1 MLKYLTKNN
10 DLKQVFWK
18 EVQKTNW
25 RNVNNEALKSF
36 LIVIIG
42 DAQSL
47 ENLITSLETTTYDF
61 FNVKHKRSIPLSD
74 DARASLIMVPA
85 ERQHESR
92 AIIDQADIVIVD
104 QQYAAELKLKLNKTY
119 LYTQATEKTVFEK
132 ILTENDHLKQAL
144 CYNYPVFRTS
154 VAKST
159 MGAVSLQNATWAGG
173 SSLPNIIPGM
183 HSLPYAALE
192 ATSDFS
198 VLTINELRMTFILAS
213 VSGRKVNPVKLI
225 PEIIIMFGGAKGA
238 QMLAT
243 QVVSKI
249 PAGAGTIVKTGIA
262 YAFTYAIG
270 EAVYLNMNYGITYDK
285 KTLIRRIEELR
296 GYGEEMTKSIANS
309 LKRINSSKKEN
320 EE

>member
-1 MLKYLTKNN
+1 MLKKRSNSD
-10 DLKQVFWK
+10 DLKMTFWK

-36 LIVIIG
+36 LIVVIG
-42 DAQSL
+42 DSQSL
-47 ENLITSLETTTYDF
+47 ESVLTSLKTTTYDF
-61 FNVKHKRSIPLSD
+61 FNVKHERTIPLSD
-74 DARASLIMVPA
+74 DARASLIMVPV
-85 ERQHESR
+85 ERQHECR

-104 QQYAAELKLKLNKTY
+104 QRYAAELKLKLSKTY
-119 LYTQATEKTVFEK
+119 FYAQSGERTVFEK
-132 ILTENDHLKQAL
+132 ILNENDHLKHAL

-154 VAKST
+154 VARST
-159 MGAVSLQNATWAGG
+159 MVAVSLQNATWAGG

-183 HSLPYAALE
+183 HSIPYAALE

-243 QVVSKI
+243 QVVSKV
-249 PAGAGTIVKTGIA
+249 PAGAGTLVKTGIA

-309 LKRINSSKKEN
+309 MKRINSSKR
-320 EE
+320 